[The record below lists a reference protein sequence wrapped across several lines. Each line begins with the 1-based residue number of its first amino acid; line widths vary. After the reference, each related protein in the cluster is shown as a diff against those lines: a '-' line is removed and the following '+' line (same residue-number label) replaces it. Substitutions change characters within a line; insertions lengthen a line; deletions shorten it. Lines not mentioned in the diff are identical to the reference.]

1 MFSGRN
7 GQRRCVITGLG
18 PITCIGKGV
27 NGFWKG
33 ILAEKT
39 GIGPVSSFDTSA
51 FGVRVAGEIRDW
63 NPEEFFSPHRLKRLD
78 RYAQFAVASAKL
90 ALDDAGLECSR
101 EKPQDRVGVSFGTAL
116 GGVCKAEEQY
126 VRFLKKGA
134 RGVQPTLAV
143 QVFGGSAHS
152 NIAIDFGLR
161 GVGTTNS
168 NSCASGTV
176 SVGEALRYIR
186 DGFVDVVVAGGAEAP
201 LTAITVGAFDIIKT
215 MSRCEDPEKACRPF
229 DKLRN
234 GFVIG
239 EGAASLIIEELEHAR
254 NRGAKIYAELLGYSL
269 NNDGFHMTTPLP
281 SGESCIRA
289 MREALSDAHL
299 VPEQIDYINAHAS
312 STQLNDAAE
321 TSAIKE
327 VFGEHARNIPV
338 SGTKAF
344 TSHPLGA
351 TGAIEATICALALEH
366 QYVPPTLHRD
376 HPDDSCDL
384 DVVPHHG
391 RTAKLNYVMS
401 NSFGF
406 GGINACVILGKLRD

>member
-1 MFSGRN
+1 MLSDKN

-27 NGFWKG
+27 DSFWNG

-39 GIGPVSSFDTSA
+39 GIGPICSFDVSA

-63 NPEEFFSPHRLKRLD
+63 NAEEFFPPHRLKRLD

-90 ALDDAGLECSR
+90 A
-101 EKPQDRVGVSFGTAL
+101 
-116 GGVCKAEEQY
+116 CKAEEQY
-126 VRFLKKGA
+126 IRFLKKGA
-134 RGVQPTLAV
+134 RGVQPTLAL

-186 DGFVDVVVAGGAEAP
+186 DGFVDIVVAGGAEAP
-201 LTAITVGAFDIIKT
+201 LTGITVGAFDIIKT

-229 DKLRN
+229 DKLRD

-239 EGAASLIIEELEHAR
+239 EGAASLIVEELEHAR
-254 NRGAKIYAELLGYSL
+254 ARGAKIYAELLGYSL

-289 MREALSDAHL
+289 MREALADAKL
-299 VPEQIDYINAHAS
+299 APEQIDYINAHAS

-321 TSAIKE
+321 TLAIKE
-327 VFGEHARNIPV
+327 VFGEHARRIPV

-351 TGAIEATICALALEH
+351 TGAIEATICTLALKH
-366 QYVPPTLHRD
+366 QYVPPTLHRE
-376 HPDDSCDL
+376 HPDEACDL

-391 RTAKLNYVMS
+391 RATKLNYIMS